1 MPKFEGDQ
9 EPEIDQIVKKEDIEN
24 KMSAD
29 LKQIIREIINF
40 LTIIRQKYTDETLKS
55 ILHYLKVGKY
65 PDSIESIR
73 MSKKDN
79 NKQWIYKE
87 ATTKNAAS

>member
-9 EPEIDQIVKKEDIEN
+9 EPEIDQIVKKEDIED
-24 KMSAD
+24 KMPAD

-40 LTIIRQKYTDETLKS
+40 LTIILQKYTGEALKS
-55 ILHYLKVGKY
+55 ILHDLKVGKY

-73 MSKKDN
+73 M
-79 NKQWIYKE
+79 
-87 ATTKNAAS
+87 